1 MKKIILTLAI
11 AISSL
16 AGTQQTMAQSESRL
30 TCLSGNKV
38 APSKIGEYLNY
49 ELKFDTP
56 YMSATN
62 KINVKLYIDSN
73 QFDISSIQ
81 MEVTQNYFEVLDF
94 EIIDKTLQLS
104 GGPGGQGGV
113 LLKGGPG
120 GHGTVGFRVA
130 GNGGPGRHG
139 TVGFKIKTKS
149 DLSANAVASIEATIK
164 ADNTTITKYSNIE
177 QTIFDGGSSEAIDAS
192 IQAYPIP
199 ADENL
204 TVACSS
210 IIRSVELL
218 GENNQVVETIVSN
231 EPSKSFDISSKLDGI
246 YYVRVT
252 SDNGQKVIRIVK
264 Q

>member
-11 AISSL
+11 AIASL

-38 APSKIGEYLNY
+38 ASSKIGEYLNY

-73 QFDISSIQ
+73 QFDISSVQ

-94 EIIDKTLQLS
+94 EIIDKALQLS
-104 GGPGGQGGV
+104 GGPGGHGGV

-120 GHGTVGFRVA
+120 GQGTVLLRGV
-130 GNGGPGRHG
+130 GNGGPGVHG
-139 TVGFKIKTKS
+139 TVLLRIKTKS
-149 DLSANAVASIEATIK
+149 DLPLDTVVSIDATIK

-177 QTIFDGGSSEAIDAS
+177 QTIFEGGVSATVDAS
-192 IQAYPIP
+192 ITAYPIP
-199 ADENL
+199 ADANL
-204 TVACSS
+204 TVTCNSV
-210 IIRSVELL
+210 IRSVDLL
-218 GENNQVVETIVSN
+218 GEQN
-231 EPSKSFDISSKLDGI
+231 
-246 YYVRVT
+246 
-252 SDNGQKVIRIVK
+252 
-264 Q
+264 